1 MLSNNTLWRLTFK
14 IQLED
19 SYSFLFF
26 FLAIPEKN
34 KLEGWEH
41 IFLKKTPGI
50 FKTVTLPLEISQ
62 NCVTPVGISKAKQR
76 LRPMEIPHDF
86 ILITPGNSS
95 AILLT
100 PAISTFYLFNTPFFK
115 FGFTPCKAEQPL
127 RGMQLEEKK
136 HKKDYR
142 KQKIC
147 FKRTCS

>member
-1 MLSNNTLWRLTFK
+1 MK
-14 IQLED
+14 IDFQN
-19 SYSFLFF
+19 SIRRFLFF
-26 FLAIPEKN
+26 FLFFGYSRKKQTER
-34 KLEGWEH
+34 WEH

-127 RGMQLEEKK
+127 QGMQLEEKK

>member
-26 FLAIPEKN
+26 GYSRK
-34 KLEGWEH
+34 KQTEGWEH

-142 KQKIC
+142 KEPAV
-147 FKRTCS
+147 KRCLLLTS

>member
-1 MLSNNTLWRLTFK
+1 MK
-14 IQLED
+14 IDFQNSIRRFLFF
-19 SYSFLFF
+19 SFLFF
-26 FLAIPEKN
+26 GYSRK
-34 KLEGWEH
+34 KQTEGWEH